1 MFLFSKLQRVLHH
14 FFGWTFSVR
23 IVEAIRVEEVPHLES
38 EQPPAPAP
46 PGVQPQPGVSD
57 VCDLADQLGDG
68 VCPGDDIVTAQHCLS
83 AMSPLTWCPRCC
95 PCRRRSTSGGGRTAL
110 SRQTGSVPSVEASF
124 SSPSHC
130 TGSLCL
136 WSVWSSLAW
145 PDLAVRRKPS
155 GQRVTCPVDL
165 LSKVLLTTLTRL
177 SWQGRFR

>member
-1 MFLFSKLQRVLHH
+1 MRVRSLLHQLRQ
-14 FFGWTFSVR
+14 GSSLSQESLMCVTWLTSWEMACV
-23 IVEAIRVEEVPHLES
+23 LEMM
-38 EQPPAPAP
+38 
-46 PGVQPQPGVSD
+46 
-57 VCDLADQLGDG
+57 L
-68 VCPGDDIVTAQHCLS
+68 VTTQHCLS
-83 AMSPLTWCPRCC
+83 SMSPLTWCPRCC

-110 SRQTGSVPSVEASF
+110 SPQTGSVPSVEAFF

-155 GQRVTCPVDL
+155 GQRVTCRVDVL
-165 LSKVLLTTLTRL
+165 VSKVLLTTLTRL